1 MARLAGDF
9 RTADQ
14 QAPGKSGRI
23 SRPPGK
29 VALFNLVP
37 PSTPKME
44 ASTSKVCPGLSG
56 GSRCRVGTA
65 PQPIDQFYALPK
77 NGSQKIAKTITEKE
91 EEPTP

>member
-1 MARLAGDF
+1 
-9 RTADQ
+9 
-14 QAPGKSGRI
+14 
-23 SRPPGK
+23 
-29 VALFNLVP
+29 
-37 PSTPKME
+37 ME